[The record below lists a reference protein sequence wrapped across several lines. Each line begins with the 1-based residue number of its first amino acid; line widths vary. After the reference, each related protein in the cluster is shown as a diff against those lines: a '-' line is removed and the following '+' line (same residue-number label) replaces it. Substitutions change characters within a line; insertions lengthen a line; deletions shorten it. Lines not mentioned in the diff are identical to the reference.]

1 MASSSQ
7 PIGVFDSG
15 VGGLTVVRA
24 LAERLPAE
32 ALCYF
37 ADTAH
42 VPYGPQPAARITGY
56 VSDITA
62 FLLSQG
68 AKIIVVACNTAT
80 AASLHHL
87 RERWPQVP
95 FVGMEPAV
103 KPAALATRTG
113 KVGVLATQTTI
124 ASERYASLMA
134 RFAQGV
140 QVWQDPCLGLV
151 PLIEAGRWDEPETEA
166 LLRDI
171 LHPMLSAGVDTLVL
185 GCTHYPLVASLIR
198 RIAGEGVALVDP
210 APAVARRTEAILRER
225 NALATP
231 DAVAPLHHF
240 YASGATDVAERTL
253 LHLFGRHLPVVH
265 REVGASCEEEG

>member
-1 MASSSQ
+1 LASSSQ

-42 VPYGPQPAARITGY
+42 VPYGPQPAARITAY
-56 VSDITA
+56 VSDITD
-62 FLLSQG
+62 FLLGQG

-87 RERWPQVP
+87 RERRPDVP

-124 ASERYASLMA
+124 ASERYAGLMA

-151 PLIEAGRWDEPETEA
+151 PLIEAGCWDEPETEA

-171 LHPMLSAGVDTLVL
+171 LGPMLAASVDTLVL
-185 GCTHYPLVASLIR
+185 GCTHYPLVAPLIR
-198 RIAGEGVALVDP
+198 RIAGEGVTLIDP
-210 APAVARRTEAILRER
+210 APAVARRTEAILREQ
-225 NALATP
+225 NALATLGTASP
-231 DAVAPLHHF
+231 VHHF

-253 LHLFGRHLPVVH
+253 HHLFGRHLPVVH
-265 REVGASCEEEG
+265 RELSTAYKEGK